1 MNKITPKFE
10 LGREL
15 LTGGVSGWAGED
27 KTGATYTNLLVCLKR
42 HVSGDWGEVCAE
54 DQRENDVALKGGGRI
69 LSAYTVG
76 GKKIWIITE
85 WDRSMTTI
93 LFPDE
98 Y

>member
-1 MNKITPKFE
+1 MNKMTPKFE

-15 LTGGVSGWAGED
+15 LTSGVSGWAGED
-27 KTGATYTNLLVCLKR
+27 KTGATYTNLLVCIKR
-42 HVSGDWGEVCAE
+42 HVSGDWGEVCA
-54 DQRENDVALKGGGRI
+54 DDKRENDFALKGGGRI
-69 LSAYTVG
+69 LSAYTVA

-85 WDRSMTTI
+85 WDRSVTTI